1 MRLSPLAL
9 AALALACRREPTVA
23 AVTPGV
29 DPARPAVAAA
39 PAQALAAQGVMPPS
53 GPSGGPS
60 EVVPGAPRG
69 RALRDVMRP
78 SSRAA
83 VDATTVPLLLP
94 DDLALAA
101 TALVTSGER
110 WVAASIPQGDHTI
123 AIHATR
129 EAMAPPADAPV
140 HRDRL
145 RGVPATVSS
154 NEGVRVATW
163 MEGGVA
169 YIIDV
174 ECSRPSEDPRCTQ
187 EGFVRAL
194 AERLVRVEAAR

>member
-1 MRLSPLAL
+1 MLFIAAL
-9 AALALACRREPTVA
+9 AAACRQAPPSTPAPPGA
-23 AVTPGV
+23 A
-29 DPARPAVAAA
+29 PARPSVAPVATAQPVAAA
-39 PAQALAAQGVMPPS
+39 QPV
-53 GPSGGPS
+53 GGPTGS
-60 EVVPGAPRG
+60 PGSPSPRG

-78 SSRAA
+78 ESRAA

-101 TALVTSGER
+101 TAVVTSGER
-110 WVAASIPQGDHTI
+110 WVAASIAQGDHTL

-129 EAMAPPADAPV
+129 ETMAAPTDPPV
-140 HRDRL
+140 HRGRL

-169 YIIDV
+169 YMIDV
-174 ECSRPSEDPRCTQ
+174 ECTRPSEDPRCTQ
-187 EGFVRAL
+187 EGFIRAL
-194 AERLVRVEAAR
+194 AERLVRVESAR